1 MACSGFGWIKF
12 AVDEIAGF
20 KAMCT
25 QKNNNLI
32 RSPEK
37 RTVPI
42 LLKKNCL
49 TFIKKIMKKLNKV

>member
-25 QKNNNLI
+25 QKNNNSI

-49 TFIKKIMKKLNKV
+49 TFIKIL